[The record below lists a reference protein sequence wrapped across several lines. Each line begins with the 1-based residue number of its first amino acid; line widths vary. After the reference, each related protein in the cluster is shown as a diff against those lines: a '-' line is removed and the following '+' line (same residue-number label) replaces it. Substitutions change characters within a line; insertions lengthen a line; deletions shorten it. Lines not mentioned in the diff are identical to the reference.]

1 MNTEQTNVTVQNGE
15 IVFRICGYAMTGFLC
30 SLFVTL
36 IILLFFALNFFLE
49 NLWPE
54 TMAVNYSWISLSYK
68 AFYQIIFFVSLLTVP
83 TILGWFLAFL
93 YPLKSKSQ
101 TWGMKLFGLKA
112 VKPTEESLSWKTAL
126 LQEGLMMV
134 SCTYLIIGLLGLVW
148 ALFDSDEKTV
158 FNKISGVS
166 IVQDQAR
173 LKFVNEFR
181 EYRKNK
187 V

>member
-1 MNTEQTNVTVQNGE
+1 
-15 IVFRICGYAMTGFLC
+15 
-30 SLFVTL
+30 
-36 IILLFFALNFFLE
+36 
-49 NLWPE
+49 
-54 TMAVNYSWISLSYK
+54 
-68 AFYQIIFFVSLLTVP
+68 
-83 TILGWFLAFL
+83 
-93 YPLKSKSQ
+93 
-101 TWGMKLFGLKA
+101 
-112 VKPTEESLSWKTAL
+112 
-126 LQEGLMMV
+126 MV